1 MKYTKVKSDTFQT
14 LQLNA
19 GILVKGFDPSDGS
32 YTSILG
38 ATTGGLS
45 FNSNPKFSDFGE
57 DVDNCPPNTKQ
68 LKRIMSY
75 DPAISGTFT
84 ACTPE
89 LADTLVAAGI
99 IDSSSAAHI
108 IPSHKLTDAD
118 FIDVTAVGDYSDV
131 NTGESAGFLA
141 ITIQNALNTNGF
153 QWATNKDGKGQ
164 FAFDFH
170 GHYDYDDP
178 DSAPFDIYVKAG
190 TGTNPTPSVTINRHV
205 LRIADGSTATL
216 NADVIPANQTVTWN
230 SESSAVATVSGGVVS
245 AEGEGNTIVTASITV
260 GGVTYSDT
268 CTVIVS
274 A

>member
-45 FNSNPKFSDFGE
+45 FNSNPNFSDFGE

-99 IDSSSAAHI
+99 IDSNSAAHI

-118 FIDVTAVGDYSDV
+118 FIDITAVGDYSDV

-141 ITIQNALNTNGF
+141 ITIQNALNTSGF
-153 QWATNKDGKGQ
+153 KWTSNKDGKGQ
-164 FAFDFH
+164 FAFDYH

>member
-45 FNSNPKFSDFGE
+45 FNSNPNFSDFGE

-84 ACTPE
+84 ACTPS
-89 LADTLVAAGI
+89 LAHALVGAGI
-99 IDSSSAAHI
+99 IDSNSSAHV
-108 IPSHKLTDAD
+108 IPTHKLTDDD
-118 FIDVTAVGDYSDV
+118 FVDITAVGDYSDV
-131 NTGESAGFLA
+131 NTGESAGFMA
-141 ITIQNALNTNGF
+141 ITIHDALNTGGL
-153 QWATNKDGKGQ
+153 QWATAKDGKGQ

-190 TGTNPTPSVTINRHV
+190 AGTNPTPYIALNKHVVSVENGHTVELH
-205 LRIADGSTATL
+205 
-216 NADVIPANQTVTWN
+216 ADVIPEGQPVTW
-230 SESSAVATVSGGVVS
+230 SSADTNVVS
-245 AEGEGNTIVTASITV
+245 VLGAVLTAEGLGNTIVTASIIV

-268 CTVIVS
+268 CTVVV
-274 A
+274 AK